1 MIPLVCIF
9 SSLGSIKSQP
19 GDDGQNCQTTEFDV
33 TNSSGESNRS
43 TDRRDVQE
51 WQALV
56 EKALRFFERMDRWSA
71 AAKKSRDVLSRLY
84 EASKILAS
92 EGSQQRLLAKTQH
105 IRINDNSLSLG
116 AVADSRT
123 NQSDP
128 HGHMQL
134 PVTGAEMI
142 TEDIWGLSPNGAAA
156 MNNFWFDDM
165 MWDVPIT
172 DDDMFGNTGSGFAY
186 SEFDWMAGLNPQGT
200 GDQSWQ
206 FRQ

>member
-56 EKALRFFERMDRWSA
+56 EKSLRFFERMGRWSA
-71 AAKKSRDVLSRLY
+71 AAKKSRDVVSRLY

-92 EGSQQRLLAKTQH
+92 EEFQQRLFAQTQH
-105 IRINDNSLSLG
+105 IRVENNPLSVGLI
-116 AVADSRT
+116 AESQA
-123 NQSDP
+123 NQVDP
-128 HGHMQL
+128 HGNTQL
-134 PVTGAEMI
+134 PIPGADMI

-172 DDDMFGNTGSGFAY
+172 DEDMFGNAGSGFAY
-186 SEFDWMAGLNPQGT
+186 SELDWMAGLNPQGT
-200 GDQSWQ
+200 GDQGWQ
-206 FRQ
+206 FQQ